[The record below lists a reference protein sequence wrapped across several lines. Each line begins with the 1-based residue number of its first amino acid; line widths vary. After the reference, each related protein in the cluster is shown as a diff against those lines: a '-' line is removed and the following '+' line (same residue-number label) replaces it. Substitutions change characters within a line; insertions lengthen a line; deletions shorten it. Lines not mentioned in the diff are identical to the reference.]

1 MALSGEFRLVKSLD
15 KNIERISELFPVG
28 KSFDIVTRELKFGST
43 RAYWM
48 GINGMFDSEVM
59 QLMLSDL
66 QNPLFTKDD
75 VIHNLEDYVTSKT
88 SVSQISLEGDIRNV
102 LKNVVSGPAA
112 VLVDGFDKAIII
124 DLRKYPARSIE
135 EPENE
140 KVLRGAKDGF
150 VETMLFNANLIRRR
164 IRNFNLTFEIN
175 TVGNDSKSDV
185 AIAYVGGIA
194 NEKLIDDVRT
204 AINKVD
210 VDSLTLGSKSLEE
223 LLVKKRWFNPLPSIQ
238 ITERPDV
245 ACSYLEEGYVIVIV
259 DNSPAVIILPG
270 NIFQFSQSPEDYYRN
285 PLTGNMFRLLRNV
298 SVIISLYLLP
308 VFLLIVGHM
317 PDLTEKLSLISGEQ
331 LPGAIR
337 LLCFVIFAE
346 FGLDM
351 LEYAASHS
359 PGNLITPVSVVGGIV
374 LGEMAVNMNWFSE
387 EVLFYSAIS
396 LLTTFVI
403 SSHEFSDALRLYRV
417 VLIIL
422 TGLLGIPGIIIAS
435 VLVIASI
442 LTTPSFAGAGYF
454 WPLYPF
460 NWPALK
466 ALIIRKT
473 TISAQPDARKRK
485 KTPY

>member
-1 MALSGEFRLVKSLD
+1 MSLDGEFGLVKSLD

-28 KSFDIVTRELKFGST
+28 KSFDIVTREMNFGST
-43 RAYWM
+43 RAYWI

-66 QNPLFTKDD
+66 QNPIFTKDD
-75 VIHNLEDYVTSKT
+75 VINNLEEYVTSKT
-88 SVSQISLEGDIRNV
+88 SVAQMSLEGDIRKI

-112 VLVDGFDKAIII
+112 ILVDGFEKAIII
-124 DLRKYPARSIE
+124 DLRKYPVRSIE

-150 VETMLFNANLIRRR
+150 VETLLFNANLIRRR

-175 TVGNDSKSDV
+175 TIGNDSKSDV

-204 AINKVD
+204 AIKKVD

-245 ACSYLEEGYVIVIV
+245 ACSYLEEGYVLVIV
-259 DNSPAVIILPG
+259 DNSPSVIILPG

-285 PLTGNMFRLLRNV
+285 PLTGNMFRLLRNL

-317 PDLTEKLSLISGEQ
+317 PDLAEKLSLISDE

-351 LEYAASHS
+351 LEYASSHS

-374 LGEMAVNMNWFSE
+374 LGEMAVNMQWFSE

-403 SSHEFSDALRLYRV
+403 SSHEFSDALRLFRI

-422 TGLLGIPGIIIAS
+422 TGLFGIPGIIIAS
-435 VLVIASI
+435 ILVIASV
-442 LTTPSFAGAGYF
+442 LTTPSFADSGYF

-460 NWPALK
+460 NGPALK
-466 ALIIRKT
+466 ALVFRKT
-473 TISAQPDARKRK
+473 TISAQPDVRKRK